1 MSQEFRH
8 IVRIAGTDLDGS
20 VKLPYALADIEGVG
34 IRSAYAAI
42 KITGLD
48 PELRTGYL
56 TESQAKELERVIQDM
71 SKVGVPS
78 WLLNRRKDISSG
90 KDIHVIG
97 PDLKLTNRMDIE
109 RMKATKSW
117 KGIRHAL
124 GLKVRGQ
131 HTRTTGRTGQT
142 VGVSKKKAR
151 ASK

>member
-8 IVRIAGTDLDGS
+8 IVRIAGTDLNGS
-20 VKLPYALADIEGVG
+20 AKLPYALADIEGVSV
-34 IRSAYAAI
+34 RTAYAAI
-42 KITGLD
+42 KIAGLD

-56 TESQAKELERVIQDM
+56 SEAQAKELERIIQDM
-71 SKVGVPS
+71 SKIGIPS
-78 WLLNRRKDISSG
+78 WLLNRRKDIASG
-90 KDIHVIG
+90 KDIHLIG
-97 PDLKLTNRMDIE
+97 PDLKLSNRMDIE

-142 VGVSKKKAR
+142 VGVSKKRVKP
-151 ASK
+151 SK